1 MDAPVGATYVGPVNR
16 VSEWMARNLVTQ
28 GYCLH
33 DDERRRLKIGLR
45 FATGLCLLL
54 VALALALES
63 PALLV
68 ALAGIGAV
76 AGLTPRH
83 PFDLLWNHVVRHG
96 FGAPPLPPN
105 PTRRRHAFKFGATWL
120 LVVAALFAVDLSTAA
135 LALGGVLL
143 AACGLV
149 TATNFCV
156 PSFLL
161 AALARDSTEK
171 ENAWQTARS

>member
-1 MDAPVGATYVGPVNR
+1 MDVPVGATYVGPVNR
-16 VSEWMARNLVTQ
+16 VSEWIARNLVTQ

-76 AGLTPRH
+76 AGFTPRH
-83 PFDLLWNHVVRHG
+83 PFDLAWNYGVRYPLR
-96 FGAPPLPPN
+96 APLLPPN
-105 PTRRRHAFKFGATWL
+105 PERRRD
-120 LVVAALFAVDLSTAA
+120 AA
-135 LALGGVLL
+135 
-143 AACGLV
+143 
-149 TATNFCV
+149 
-156 PSFLL
+156 
-161 AALARDSTEK
+161 ARV
-171 ENAWQTARS
+171 